1 MGHWG
6 GGGGS
11 SYSFYSFCSIHWGIG
26 EGYVCNIYNGGKV
39 QARTKRTT
47 YRCET
52 DEMDALTQTRV
63 RVSSHTSEKKKIF
76 LLLFTVTALLCGTLL

>member
-6 GGGGS
+6 GGGAVKA
-11 SYSFYSFCSIHWGIG
+11 FTAFVAFIG
-26 EGYVCNIYNGGKV
+26 ALEKDNYVCNIYNGGKV

-52 DEMDALTQTRV
+52 DAMDALAQTRV
-63 RVSSHTSEKKKIF
+63 RVSSDTSGKKKIF
-76 LLLFTVTALLCGTLL
+76 LLLFTVTALLGGALL